1 MGSGLRQNID
11 FRDFRRLKF
20 PFPPKQEQTAIAN
33 FLDDKTAKI
42 DQAIAQKQ
50 RLIELLKERKQ
61 IIIQKT
67 VTKGL
72 DPNAKLKD
80 SGIQCI
86 GKIPEHWEIKN
97 LRYAFEFLNKRRIP
111 LSASER
117 ESKQGRY
124 PYYGASGIIDYVDD
138 YLFNEDSILIAEDG
152 ANLLS
157 KSTPLAF
164 VASGKYWVNN
174 HAHILKPMYYGF
186 LYWAE
191 LLSIIDYTNVIT
203 GAAQPKLSR
212 EKLGGVRVIIP
223 SKDEI
228 KTIEQAVARIN
239 SEFRITIKGLKT
251 SISQLKEYKS
261 VLIESAVTG
270 KIKVI

>member
-1 MGSGLRQNID
+1 
-11 FRDFRRLKF
+11 
-20 PFPPKQEQTAIAN
+20 
-33 FLDDKTAKI
+33 
-42 DQAIAQKQ
+42 
-50 RLIELLKERKQ
+50 
-61 IIIQKT
+61 
-67 VTKGL
+67 
-72 DPNAKLKD
+72 
-80 SGIQCI
+80 
-86 GKIPEHWEIKN
+86 
-97 LRYAFEFLNKRRIP
+97 
-111 LSASER
+111 
-117 ESKQGRY
+117 
-124 PYYGASGIIDYVDD
+124 
-138 YLFNEDSILIAEDG
+138 
-152 ANLLS
+152 
-157 KSTPLAF
+157 
-164 VASGKYWVNN
+164 
-174 HAHILKPMYYGF
+174 MYNGF